1 LKHNFFFL
9 IDKISTGRLQ
19 RFSLSNCWLTTL
31 NISIYP
37 EQLRSTKSISQE
49 PHFMVQHSFF
59 FCVPSIFK
67 FSVSYVSNTHNGN
80 NLRVS
85 SLKNENVFI
94 FGNTNEDIFN

>member
-1 LKHNFFFL
+1 
-9 IDKISTGRLQ
+9 
-19 RFSLSNCWLTTL
+19 
-31 NISIYP
+31 
-37 EQLRSTKSISQE
+37 
-49 PHFMVQHSFF
+49 MVQHSFF

-67 FSVSYVSNTHNGN
+67 FSVSYVSNAHNGN